1 MNGVCTIVLWLPSRL
16 FSDQSG
22 DYPMKLVTKLA
33 WFAAAALILAP
44 AAHANTY
51 EDRLAELRSKFKA
64 SDKNKDGKLTLQ
76 EAKEGGMSRIAA
88 NFSRVD
94 ADNDGYV
101 TLAQL
106 EAQLAARFK

>member
-1 MNGVCTIVLWLPSRL
+1 
-16 FSDQSG
+16 
-22 DYPMKLVTKLA
+22 MKLVTKLA

-101 TLAQL
+101 KLAVQRTSDEIARLL
-106 EAQLAARFK
+106 EVGAARLQTMQQAA